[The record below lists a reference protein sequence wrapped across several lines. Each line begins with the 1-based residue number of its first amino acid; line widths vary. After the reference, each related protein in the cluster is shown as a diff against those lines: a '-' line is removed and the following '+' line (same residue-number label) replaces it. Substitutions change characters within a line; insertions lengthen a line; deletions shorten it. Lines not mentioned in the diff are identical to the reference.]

1 MRQHTIAMNMPLGDA
16 LMATPAI
23 SELIRR
29 ADPAADRF
37 TIALCWPGGP
47 PWPQHWDAFNHFPG
61 AEVRQV
67 DGGAAERLLGLPP
80 GKWCFD
86 DAGNGEI
93 LLSIGAAFDVART
106 LICPYA
112 WGFAAQLG
120 VPLKST
126 RYTWGWSAEER
137 ASFRAMDAEFGRD
150 VLIAPVAN
158 SCPSRSKPEPTG
170 GMHIMI
176 PWECWAEVARRV
188 SAEDR
193 MVRVAAY
200 GEPVHPAF
208 DALVAGGKVQWLATK
223 PLRLIAGFARACRA
237 VLAVDTGIG
246 HVAQAVG
253 AKAIVSVEGGVP
265 SIFTTLH
272 DTPGRYRR
280 VPRIGPARDNVDPA
294 RMADAIWGNYLQ
306 VTA

>member
-126 RYTWGWSAEER
+126 RYTWGWSDEER
-137 ASFRAMDAEFGRD
+137 RAFARNDGVERNT

-158 SCPSRSKPEPTG
+158 SCPSRSRPEPTG

-176 PWECWAEVARRV
+176 PWEIWGDVARRLT
-188 SAEDR
+188 AEGR
-193 MVRVAAY
+193 LVRVAAW
-200 GEPVHPAF
+200 GEPRHPAF
-208 DALVAGGKVQWLATK
+208 DDKVYWMDKT
-223 PLRLIAGFARACRA
+223 PLRAVAQVARACRA

-253 AKAIVSVEGGVP
+253 AKAIVSIEGGVP